1 MAAILIV
8 EDDAYCARLLNIRLE
23 HAGHTVTIATD
34 GHAALQA
41 LAVSL
46 PDLIVLD
53 LLLPRLNGAQLAQRL
68 RQDPRTA
75 SIPILLVTAVGDRS
89 AHAVIAARTVDA
101 VLIKPID
108 FAQFQQHI
116 DTLLACAQRI

>member
-23 HAGHTVTIATD
+23 HAGHVVTIAAD
-34 GHAALQA
+34 GDAALQA
-41 LAVSL
+41 IRESL

-53 LLLPRLNGAQLAQRL
+53 LLLPRLNGAQLAQQL
-68 RQDPRTA
+68 RHDPRTA
-75 SIPILLVTAVGDRS
+75 SIPILLVTALGDRS

-108 FAQFQQHI
+108 FVRFQQHI
-116 DTLLACAQRI
+116 DALLACTPCM